1 VSRPLSRLVEDQP
14 QWAYPETDGL
24 APDCA
29 DRRCDDCRAGDCCCT
44 CHLPDARDPGDDP
57 EGWAYE

>member
-1 VSRPLSRLVEDQP
+1 VKPLSRLVEDQP

-24 APDCA
+24 APHCA

-44 CHLPDARDPGDDP
+44 CHLPDWPADRDYFYEEDD
-57 EGWAYE
+57 A